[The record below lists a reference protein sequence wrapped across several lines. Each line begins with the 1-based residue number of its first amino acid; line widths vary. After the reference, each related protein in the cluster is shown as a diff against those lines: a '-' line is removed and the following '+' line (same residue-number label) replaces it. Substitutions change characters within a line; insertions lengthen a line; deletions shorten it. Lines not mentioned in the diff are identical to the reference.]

1 MPEKTAEPTLIGQQH
16 GRAPEE
22 PQSGGGAL
30 SALALVLEKLSFRNI
45 SALYIFAVIFI
56 VFSIWVPDTFL
67 AESTW
72 RSLIDSQAIT
82 ALIAVGVVL
91 SISAGAFNLAV
102 GAEVGVG
109 AILVAYFLSTA
120 GFPIWVAIVLTIAA
134 GAVIGV
140 FSGLLITIARVD
152 SFIATLGVSSILL
165 AGISWISSDQQ
176 ILNLSSSFTTIGT
189 TEFLGFTMPVWIM
202 IAVAIVVWYLL
213 ERTPAGRHIYATGG
227 NIEAA
232 RLSGIRTKWVII
244 ASLAGGG
251 MIIAFGGVLLTS
263 TIGTGDPT
271 LGPPYLLPA
280 FTAVFL
286 GSTQFRGGRFNV
298 LGTVVVVYVL
308 AAGVKGF
315 QLAGAPT
322 WIPEL
327 FNGVA
332 LLVAVA
338 LAKYQRRTQE
348 THALLRLLRID
359 RRKGDDEP
367 PAAAVAGKTA

>member
-1 MPEKTAEPTLIGQQH
+1 LPEKTAEPTLIGQQH

>member
-1 MPEKTAEPTLIGQQH
+1 LPDQTAERSPVGS
-16 GRAPEE
+16 APVTPE
-22 PQSGGGAL
+22 PESSGVE
-30 SALALVLEKLSFRNI
+30 SKIALVLEKLSFRNI
-45 SALYIFAVIFI
+45 SALYIFAAIFI
-56 VFSIWVPDTFL
+56 VFSIWVPQTFL

-91 SISAGAFNLAV
+91 AISAGAFNLAV
-102 GAEVGVG
+102 GSEVGVG
-109 AILVAYFLSTA
+109 AILVAYFLSNA
-120 GFPIWVAIVLTIAA
+120 GLPIWLSIVLTIIA
-134 GAVIGV
+134 GGLIGV
-140 FSGLLITIARVD
+140 ASGLLITVARVD

-176 ILNLSSSFTTIGT
+176 ILSLSSSFTAIGRT
-189 TEFLGFTMPVWIM
+189 QFLGFTMPVWIM
-202 IAVAIVVWYLL
+202 IAVAIAVWYLL
-213 ERTPAGRHIYATGG
+213 ERTPAGRYIYATGG
-227 NIEAA
+227 NIDAA

-244 ASLAGGG
+244 ASLAGCG
-251 MIIAFGGVLLTS
+251 MIVALGGLLLTS

-271 LGPPYLLPA
+271 IGPPYLLPA

-286 GSTQFRGGRFNV
+286 GSTQFRGGRINV

-308 AAGVKGF
+308 QAGVKGF

-322 WIPEL
+322 WIPDL

-348 THALLRLLRID
+348 SHVLLRLLRID
-359 RRKGDDEP
+359 RRKNDDQP
-367 PAAAVAGKTA
+367 PTAAATVGGKAT